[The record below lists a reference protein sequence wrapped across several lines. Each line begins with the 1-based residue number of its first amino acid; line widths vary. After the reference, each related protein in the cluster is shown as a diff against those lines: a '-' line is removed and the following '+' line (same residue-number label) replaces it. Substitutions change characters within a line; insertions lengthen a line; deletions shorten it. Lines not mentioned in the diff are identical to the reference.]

1 MESDR
6 KVAVSHVISGD
17 LWAGAEAQ
25 ACTMLTALHRRGE
38 VAVSAIVL
46 NPGKLVERLR
56 AEGVRVDVIDESRL
70 RFRQIVAAARQIV
83 HDHPVDILH
92 SHRYKENIL
101 AAMIK
106 RRTRVRAL
114 VQTVHGVQERM
125 SGLKSLKVRAYGQLN
140 RFVSRRYFELI
151 LPVSEDIRRHLETIY
166 PAGKLQTVH
175 NAIDVAGVRTQKA
188 ATTVRRELEIADDAI
203 VFGSVGRLAAI
214 KGFEVFMRVAK
225 DVAARQPG
233 VRFVLVGDGPERRS
247 LEELR
252 QSLGLRETVVMTGFR
267 DNILDV
273 MNSFDVLL
281 MTSWHEGIPV
291 ALLEAMALGKP
302 TVATAVGGV
311 GEVIADG
318 VSGVLAPAGDV
329 ARLAEACAKLA
340 GDQALRAQSGSA
352 ARTRVET
359 AFSTTRQCQQLEEI
373 YRRVAR

>member
-6 KVAVSHVISGD
+6 KVAVCHVISGD

-25 ACTMLTALHRRGE
+25 ACTMLTALQRRGE

-56 AEGVRVDVIDESRL
+56 AEGIQVEMIDESRS
-70 RFRQIVAAARQIV
+70 RFRQIVASARRIV
-83 HDHPVDILH
+83 QDHPVDILH

-114 VQTVHGVQERM
+114 VQTVHGVQERL

-140 RFVSRRYFELI
+140 RFVSRRYFNLI
-151 LPVSEDIRRHLETIY
+151 LPVSEEIRRQLETIY

-175 NAIDVAGVRTQKA
+175 NAIDVAAVRTQKPA
-188 ATTVRRELEIADDAI
+188 AVVRRELGIADEAM
-203 VFGSVGRLAAI
+203 VFGSVGRLVAI
-214 KGFEVFMRVAK
+214 KGFEIFLRVAK
-225 DVAARQPG
+225 EVTEKRPG
-233 VRFVLVGDGPERRS
+233 YRFVLVGDGPERPA
-247 LEELR
+247 LEALR
-252 QSLGLRETVVMTGFR
+252 QSLGLDTTVVLTGFR
-267 DNILDV
+267 DDILDV
-273 MNSFDVLL
+273 MNCFDVFL

-311 GEVIADG
+311 GEVIGDG
-318 VSGVLAPAGDV
+318 VSGLLAPAGDA
-329 ARLAEACAKLA
+329 ARIANACDRLA
-340 GDQALRAQSGSA
+340 GDQALRAQIGNA

-359 AFSTTRQCQQLEEI
+359 AFSTTRQSQQLEEI
-373 YRRVAR
+373 YRRLAR

>member
-46 NPGKLVERLR
+46 NQGKLVERLR
-56 AEGVRVDVIDESRL
+56 AAGIRVEVIDESRL
-70 RFRQIVAAARQIV
+70 RFRQIVAAARRIV

-140 RFVSRRYFELI
+140 RFVSRRYFDLI
-151 LPVSEDIRRHLETIY
+151 LPVSEEIRRQLETVY
-166 PAGKLQTVH
+166 PAGKLQMLH

-188 ATTVRRELEIADDAI
+188 AATVRRELGIADDAI
-203 VFGSVGRLAAI
+203 VFGSVGRLVAI
-214 KGFEVFMRVAK
+214 KGFEVFMRVAQA
-225 DVAARQPG
+225 VAARHPG

-252 QSLGLRETVVMTGFR
+252 QSLGLNTTVVMTGFR
-267 DNILDV
+267 DDILDLV
-273 MNSFDVLL
+273 NCFDVFL

-311 GEVIADG
+311 GEVIEDG
-318 VSGVLAPAGDV
+318 DSGLLAPAGEA
-329 ARLAEACAKLA
+329 ARLAEACARLA
-340 GDQALRAQSGSA
+340 GDRALRAQVGSA
-352 ARTRVET
+352 ARTRVAT

-373 YRRVAR
+373 YRRLAR